1 MLTCFSTAVLE
12 ASGIS
17 WPNTGMW
24 QPAPRRPYPF
34 VPSVRSRAEDDDHET
49 HAHSPRHRAM
59 AAAAAHREF
68 ERAVTHIDQAPL
80 DPYARD
86 LPGPPAF
93 PLART
98 RTMNQS
104 VDMGDADLDPF
115 VDHSDGTFAR
125 RLAARS
131 DVSMY
136 DASNTASTRVSSRNP
151 SNQSRMSIVSQGIT
165 APLGSMQSA
174 LYESAIDA
182 FGVNSD
188 RMDTNTLLYDPNI
201 MPEGTSAPPTTPS
214 QPMGRKLSAAAEA
227 RQASYAHATRVT
239 SLTKIDV
246 PISLDDIDIPTY
258 AFLEQNWF
266 NHRQDLLAE
275 NKAIPRRRDGVNDTI
290 MDLIWERHRQYEG
303 MREPPGKSP
312 PPRDAAF
319 DDVIIESVALKK
331 QEQRELEAERRQL
344 AGGQIMS
351 KKEGKKRPAETLED
365 GLGLEQRRTSS
376 GGLGLSTNRRV
387 PSLSR
392 KTAET
397 LGLWSDVKRK
407 RPGASTGKELE
418 AERVADRKENN
429 DYSAAKHR
437 LGARPRPRVR
447 VSESGS
453 PGSLVDEFDA
463 QGVEEAIREQIE
475 QIADPAN
482 DPGPY

>member
-1 MLTCFSTAVLE
+1 
-12 ASGIS
+12 
-17 WPNTGMW
+17 
-24 QPAPRRPYPF
+24 
-34 VPSVRSRAEDDDHET
+34 
-49 HAHSPRHRAM
+49 
-59 AAAAAHREF
+59 
-68 ERAVTHIDQAPL
+68 
-80 DPYARD
+80 
-86 LPGPPAF
+86 
-93 PLART
+93 
-98 RTMNQS
+98 
-104 VDMGDADLDPF
+104 
-115 VDHSDGTFAR
+115 
-125 RLAARS
+125 
-131 DVSMY
+131 
-136 DASNTASTRVSSRNP
+136 
-151 SNQSRMSIVSQGIT
+151 
-165 APLGSMQSA
+165 
-174 LYESAIDA
+174 
-182 FGVNSD
+182 
-188 RMDTNTLLYDPNI
+188 
-201 MPEGTSAPPTTPS
+201 
-214 QPMGRKLSAAAEA
+214 
-227 RQASYAHATRVT
+227 
-239 SLTKIDV
+239 LTKIDV

-258 AFLEQNWF
+258 VFLEQNWF

-303 MREPPGKSP
+303 LREPPGKSP

-331 QEQRELEAERRQL
+331 QEQRELETERRQL

-365 GLGLEQRRTSS
+365 GLVLEQRRTSS

-392 KTAET
+392 NTAET
-397 LGLWSDVKRK
+397 LGLWTDVKRK

-429 DYSAAKHR
+429 DYSAAKHK

-463 QGVEEAIREQIE
+463 QGVEEAIREQFE

-482 DPGPY
+482 DPGPS